1 MLPQPSRRGPES
13 NRCAGLC
20 RPLPKPLGHPAGM
33 KQPGFPGLPPS
44 LTCDRKAARFSL
56 RSRLRRTL
64 VLMDAP
70 DRCPECGSDELRT
83 TTRKGDMPSRRVR
96 GEGLVLGS
104 EGRTPAGRPIE
115 ELHPSP
121 LARCVEAVERTREPI
136 LGIEILAGEPSRQPS
151 LVRLRAG

>member
-33 KQPGFPGLPPS
+33 EQPGFPGLALS

-83 TTRKGDMPSRRVR
+83 TTRKGDIQVVVCGVCDWSSDPRV
-96 GEGLVLGS
+96 
-104 EGRTPAGRPIE
+104 GRPPADRSKNFT
-115 ELHPSP
+115 LRRL
-121 LARCVEAVERTREPI
+121 LAA
-136 LGIEILAGEPSRQPS
+136 SKQPNEQENRS
-151 LVRLRAG
+151 

>member
-33 KQPGFPGLPPS
+33 EQPGLPGLAPS

-56 RSRLRRTL
+56 RGRLRRTL
-64 VLMDAP
+64 VSMDAP

-83 TTRKGDMPSRRVR
+83 TTRKGDIQAVVCGVCDWSSDPRV
-96 GEGLVLGS
+96 
-104 EGRTPAGRPIE
+104 GRPPADRSKNFT
-115 ELHPSP
+115 LRRL
-121 LARCVEAVERTREPI
+121 LAA
-136 LGIEILAGEPSRQPS
+136 SKQPNEQENRS
-151 LVRLRAG
+151 

>member
-44 LTCDRKAARFSL
+44 LACDRKAARFSL

-83 TTRKGDMPSRRVR
+83 TTRKGDIQVVVCGVCDWSSDPRV
-96 GEGLVLGS
+96 
-104 EGRTPAGRPIE
+104 GRPPADRSKNFT
-115 ELHPSP
+115 LRRL
-121 LARCVEAVERTREPI
+121 LAASKRSNERENR
-136 LGIEILAGEPSRQPS
+136 S
-151 LVRLRAG
+151 

>member
-33 KQPGFPGLPPS
+33 EQPGFPGLALS

-83 TTRKGDMPSRRVR
+83 TTRKGDIQVVVCGVCDWSSDPRV
-96 GEGLVLGS
+96 
-104 EGRTPAGRPIE
+104 GRPPADRSKNFT
-115 ELHPSP
+115 LRRL
-121 LARCVEAVERTREPI
+121 LAASKQPNERENR
-136 LGIEILAGEPSRQPS
+136 S
-151 LVRLRAG
+151 

>member
-33 KQPGFPGLPPS
+33 EQPGFPGLALS

-64 VLMDAP
+64 IPMDAP

-83 TTRKGDMPSRRVR
+83 TTRKGDIQVVVCGVCDWSSDPRV
-96 GEGLVLGS
+96 
-104 EGRTPAGRPIE
+104 GRPPADRSKNFT
-115 ELHPSP
+115 LRRL
-121 LARCVEAVERTREPI
+121 LAA
-136 LGIEILAGEPSRQPS
+136 SRQAKEQEH
-151 LVRLRAG
+151 RT

>member
-44 LTCDRKAARFSL
+44 LACDRKAARFSL

-83 TTRKGDMPSRRVR
+83 TTRKGDLQVVVCGVCDWSSDPRV
-96 GEGLVLGS
+96 
-104 EGRTPAGRPIE
+104 GRPPADRSKNFT
-115 ELHPSP
+115 LRRL
-121 LARCVEAVERTREPI
+121 LAASKQSNERENR
-136 LGIEILAGEPSRQPS
+136 S
-151 LVRLRAG
+151 